1 MGSRYVIG
9 TWGQFQWGKI
19 LISPPHPNK
28 HYKEKLS
35 GERGRDI
42 LYKGGGGGGGVR
54 DQLFFQA
61 AVNSE

>member
-1 MGSRYVIG
+1 MGENID
-9 TWGQFQWGKI
+9 I
-19 LISPPHPNK
+19 PPHPNK

-35 GERGRDI
+35 GERRRDI
-42 LYKGGGGGGGVR
+42 LYKGGGGGGVR